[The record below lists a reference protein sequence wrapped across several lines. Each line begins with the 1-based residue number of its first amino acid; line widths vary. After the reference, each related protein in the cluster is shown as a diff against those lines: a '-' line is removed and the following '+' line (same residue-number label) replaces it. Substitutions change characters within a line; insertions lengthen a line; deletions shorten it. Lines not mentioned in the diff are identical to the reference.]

1 MPAYNTDETLH
12 AILSFYSLTSE
23 GDSLVSDETLEGLGT
38 SRSLLYILFG
48 SIIRM
53 LQPEAERRKR
63 KNMQSLLEEGP
74 GQQRASAAGQAE
86 QAASTS
92 AASTAVETQSES
104 LSSTTISTRSRS
116 SSLSSS
122 SPSSSSASSSLSTS
136 LVSSDVLLK
145 PSSRLGAA
153 GMAETPSGNGTTST
167 AGDGLDEEAVEGEL
181 LLATSATARK
191 SAQNVAAVAHH
202 YHEKQVPQKSLWKLT
217 DFVPDPGYFVAGAIA
232 GGVSRTATA
241 PLDRLKVYLLVNT
254 SKTNTLHDTVGALK
268 SGQFVKALGHAVSPF
283 RGAIRELWMAGG
295 ARSFFAGKLVL
306 FGSPPSVSFPT
317 LSMAE

>member
-1 MPAYNTDETLH
+1 
-12 AILSFYSLTSE
+12 
-23 GDSLVSDETLEGLGT
+23 
-38 SRSLLYILFG
+38 
-48 SIIRM
+48 
-53 LQPEAERRKR
+53 
-63 KNMQSLLEEGP
+63 
-74 GQQRASAAGQAE
+74 
-86 QAASTS
+86 
-92 AASTAVETQSES
+92 
-104 LSSTTISTRSRS
+104 
-116 SSLSSS
+116 
-122 SPSSSSASSSLSTS
+122 
-136 LVSSDVLLK
+136 
-145 PSSRLGAA
+145 
-153 GMAETPSGNGTTST
+153 MAETPSGNGTTST